1 MRRHALLITAPA
13 CAAVLGLAPMA
24 ARADVIPAPPAQAS
38 GVAAQVGSIL
48 DISKTDATA
57 GSGTASADAS
67 VLRLGGEPVLDL
79 GGTQQGDGETGGSLL
94 DTGQTLPAQV
104 QVAPWRAAA
113 SGTQTSTRQAHSSA
127 AVARADVP
135 NLANVGV
142 LTSQSDASHT
152 DQKSSGTAVSD
163 GADLGVLDTVRVVVL
178 HSEVSSDGRGSSYL
192 VGLNG
197 TEIGTD
203 EQLGATPLCA
213 LNVPSLLGIACL
225 SASGG
230 AGSAGSGNGAAQVV
244 QLTPALDALATLN
257 PVAAFTAAATS
268 GTGQAP
274 AITAPAPTSVLP
286 AGEISRAGETAPA
299 AAGAET
305 AGGALPRTGTSP
317 APLAAA
323 SLAMVAAGFVLRRF
337 RLRATAG

>member
-1 MRRHALLITAPA
+1 
-13 CAAVLGLAPMA
+13 MA
-24 ARADVIPAPPAQAS
+24 AQADVIPAPPAQAS

-57 GSGTASADAS
+57 GSGTASAEAS

-94 DTGQTLPAQV
+94 DTGETLPARV

-113 SGTQTSTRQAHSSA
+113 SGTQSSTRQAHGSA
-127 AVARADVP
+127 AVARADAP

-163 GADLGVLDTVRVVVL
+163 GADLGALDTIRVVVL

-213 LNVPSLLGIACL
+213 LNVPSLLGLACL

-230 AGSAGSGNGAAQVV
+230 TGAAGDVSGAAQVV
-244 QLTPALDALATLN
+244 QVTPALEALSTLN
-257 PVAAFTAAATS
+257 PVAAFTATAAS
-268 GTGQAP
+268 GTGQTP

-286 AGEISRAGETAPA
+286 AGELSRAGETGVA
-299 AAGAET
+299 AAATGA
-305 AGGALPRTGTSP
+305 AAGALPRTGTSP
-317 APLAAA
+317 LPLAGI
-323 SLAMVAAGFVLRRF
+323 SLAMVSAGFVLRRF
-337 RLRATAG
+337 RLRPTAG